1 MKQHHETEEKMSTT
15 NENNEAASSPGTDYD
30 RGTLVV
36 AALTDK
42 GLPLPLASRVVGET
56 AEEIAADVAELAEAW
71 QRMRER
77 DSEQRRPSPFAG
89 IQETAGTRRP
99 ASVEP
104 PRSAAAMYG
113 NQPIAVRA
121 GEPEPPRFNP
131 ADYQ

>member
-1 MKQHHETEEKMSTT
+1 MEQHHETEEKLSTT
-15 NENNEAASSPGTDYD
+15 NENNEAASSPGDVSPGADYD

-77 DSEQRRPSPFAG
+77 DSEQRHPSPFVG
-89 IQETAGTRRP
+89 VQETAGAR
-99 ASVEP
+99 